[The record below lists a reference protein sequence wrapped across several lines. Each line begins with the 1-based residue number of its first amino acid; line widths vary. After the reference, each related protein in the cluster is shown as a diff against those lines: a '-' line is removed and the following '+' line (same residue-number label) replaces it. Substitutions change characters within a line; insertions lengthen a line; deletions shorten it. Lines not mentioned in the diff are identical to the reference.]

1 MASAEDILIAFN
13 GRDNVSKV
21 ASRIRSNVK
30 SASSGIEGSISGVQG
45 KLRNVSSTLNGMA
58 LQQIGQQALSFGKD
72 AVSAAATSEKEWGR
86 LKANIQ
92 STSGALSSNEITK
105 WTKEFSNSMGRA
117 VSDTRGAANTLAQYG
132 MKWNEIK
139 TIMPGVAQIAAG
151 TGKSEQ
157 ESAQML
163 ISAMAGRA
171 TAFKKLGLNIDDYKD
186 KTTGAINKTKLL
198 TDIQKKYGKASE
210 EYTKTAEAQMNK
222 LNNTMAAM
230 KTSIGKGILAVMEPL
245 LPIITG
251 IADALNG
258 WLAPLT
264 PIIGGLVAIGGGLAL
279 IGGYYQMI
287 SPIVDVFKQLVFGV
301 EEVATQELSNV
312 EMIEAESAAY
322 DQLALSATSAAEA
335 KTAAA
340 SAGLEETA
348 MSSATYT
355 AEDINAAA
363 AHAGP
368 GAIPASVAE
377 EMGTG
382 VEHEVTMVEKASP
395 LKTMGPEVA
404 AEAAGAEVTG
414 IALDGLSAAIS
425 SMLVP
430 LLAISAVVAIMIPI
444 VAGLAAEALLFVKG
458 IQILIKSLHFEDT
471 DLSGGIN
478 GLKQIGQALW
488 QLANAMVAMSITAVV
503 ATVVNVM
510 NALGIGINQIASAA
524 GKIKAAI
531 PMINSFANVQGINQG
546 AIQKLKSVCEGL
558 NAMSQAV
565 HSLSATS
572 GEIAWDRFWQV
583 LNGGMIGNLKQA
595 HDKLIA
601 AVPVLNSFA
610 SMPSVNEEATK
621 KLKSVAEGLKNASDA
636 IHSLSGMSGEVSWD
650 NFWSL
655 INGGMISNLRQ
666 AHDKLWEA
674 ARVLATFQNMPAI
687 PNGVGNK
694 IQRVTWTLNNVKNA
708 IKTLNGNGGDFKVNP
723 NTTKGLGTAI
733 STIRTVAGQL
743 RSLSTIANIPTNTG
757 TKLQRITWTMNNVKS
772 ATKTFTGFPSV
783 PGGVTAK
790 VSKAVS
796 TIRNVASQLRSLG
809 NVNVGKASS
818 MVAGVRNAFNQIIST
833 LNSIRASVVP
843 AAVNVGHSIVNGI
856 RQGLSSLP
864 GTLTSLLV
872 NAINTA
878 AGAGA
883 SAAWTAGSRMGT
895 SATNAFRST
904 LKLADVAS
912 QEMSDAVTAINNGSG
927 ALADAARKAAENAVA
942 AAKEGADRHSP
953 GAIARMWGQE
963 MLDSATLMTSNS
975 NKLIRASK
983 NISGNVVDT
992 FSNGRGLSDT
1002 LNSLNNVTRGRLT
1015 PARLKNIKGL
1025 GNNVTSNRRQ
1035 STVNEVHIHEGAI
1048 QLDARNLTTKESKQI
1063 MINALEG
1070 LNAINTTGA

>member
-1 MASAEDILIAFN
+1 MASSEDVLMVFN
-13 GRDNVSKV
+13 ARDNISKV
-21 ASRIRSNVK
+21 ASNIRGNLK
-30 SASSGIEGSISGVQG
+30 SMGSSAETSMSGIQG
-45 KLRNVSSTLNGMA
+45 KLKNVSSTLNGMA
-58 LQQIGQQALSFGKD
+58 LQQVGQQALSFGKD
-72 AVSAAATSEKEWGR
+72 AVSSAVTAEKEWGR

-92 STSGALSSNEITK
+92 STSGALAGNDVKDWVKS
-105 WTKEFSNSMGRA
+105 FSNSMGRA
-117 VSDTRGAANTLAQYG
+117 VSDTRGATNVLAQYG

-139 TIMPGVAQIAAG
+139 QVMPGVAQIAAG
-151 TGKSEQ
+151 TGKTEE
-157 ESAQML
+157 ESAQMI

-171 TAFKKLGLNIDDYKD
+171 TAFKKLGLNIKDYQD
-186 KTTGAINKTKLL
+186 QTTGAIDKTKLL
-198 TDIQKKYGKASE
+198 ADIQKKFGKASE
-210 EYTKTAEAQMNK
+210 EYTHSAEAQMNK

-230 KTSIGKGILAVMEPL
+230 KTAIGQGILAVMEPL
-245 LPIITG
+245 LPVITAV
-251 IADALNG
+251 ADALNG
-258 WLAPLT
+258 WLKPLT
-264 PIIGGLVAIGGGLAL
+264 PIIGGLIAIGGGLAL
-279 IGGYYQMI
+279 IGGYYQMV

-301 EEVATQELSNV
+301 EETVAQESSAV
-312 EMIEAESAAY
+312 AMIEAEAAAY
-322 DQLALSATSAAEA
+322 DQLAASATAAAEA

-355 AEDINAAA
+355 AEDIGAAA

-414 IALDGLSAAIS
+414 IALDGLGAAIS

-430 LLAISAVVAIMIPI
+430 LLEISAVVAIMIPI
-444 VAGLAAEALLFVKG
+444 VAGLVAEALLFIKG
-458 IQILIKSLHFEDT
+458 IQQLIKNLHFEDT
-471 DLSGGIN
+471 DLTGAIK
-478 GLKQIGQALW
+478 GLKQIGQSLW
-488 QLANAMVAMSITAVV
+488 QLASAVTAMTITAVV
-503 ATVVNVM
+503 STIF
-510 NALGIGINQIASAA
+510 NAFNSIGLGLQQIGSAA
-524 GKIKAAI
+524 NKIKSSI
-531 PMINSFANVQGINQG
+531 PIVNSFVNAPDINNG
-546 AIQKLKSVCEGL
+546 AVQKLKSVCEGL
-558 NAMSQAV
+558 NAMSQAT

-572 GEIAWDRFWQV
+572 GEVAWDKFWQAI
-583 LNGGMIGNLKQA
+583 NGGMLQNLKLA
-595 HDKLIA
+595 HDKLVA
-601 AVPVLNSFA
+601 AVPVINSFA
-610 SMPSVNEEATK
+610 SMPEVDQGASK
-621 KLKSVAEGLKNASDA
+621 KLKAVADGLKNASDA

-708 IKTLNGNGGDFKVNP
+708 IKSLNGNGGDFKVNP

-772 ATKTFTGFPSV
+772 ATRTFTGFPSV

-818 MVAGVRNAFNQIIST
+818 MIAGVRNAFNQIIST

-843 AAVNVGHSIVNGI
+843 AAVNIGRSISNGV
-856 RQGLSSLP
+856 RQGLAQLP
-864 GTLTSLLV
+864 SQLTTLMV
-872 NAINTA
+872 NAVNSA
-878 AGAGA
+878 AGPAA
-883 SAAWTAGSRMGT
+883 SASWTAGSRMGT

-904 LKLADVAS
+904 LKLADVARA
-912 QEMSDAVTAINNGSG
+912 EMTDAVNAINSGSG
-927 ALADAARKAAENAVA
+927 ALADAARKAAESAVA

-963 MLDSATLMTSNS
+963 MQDSATLMTSNS
-975 NKLIRASK
+975 SSLIRASRDISRGVVSSFNNGNRLSSTVNSLTSTLRRPLSTSSIR
-983 NISGNVVDT
+983 NI
-992 FSNGRGLSDT
+992 RGLGA
-1002 LNSLNNVTRGRLT
+1002 NNVTNT
-1015 PARLKNIKGL
+1015 
-1025 GNNVTSNRRQ
+1025 NRR

-1070 LNAINTTGA
+1070 LNAI

>member
-1 MASAEDILIAFN
+1 MASSEDVLMVFN
-13 GRDNVSKV
+13 ARDNISKV
-21 ASRIRSNVK
+21 ASNIKNNVK
-30 SASSGIEGSISGVQG
+30 SMGSSAETSMSGIQG
-45 KLRNVSSTLNGMA
+45 KLKNVSSTLNGMA
-58 LQQIGQQALSFGKD
+58 LQQVGQQALSFGKD
-72 AVSAAATSEKEWGR
+72 AVSSAVTAEKEWGR

-92 STSGALSSNEITK
+92 STSGALAGNDVKDWVKS
-105 WTKEFSNSMGRA
+105 FSNSMGRA
-117 VSDTRGAANTLAQYG
+117 VSDTRGATNVLAQYG

-139 TIMPGVAQIAAG
+139 QVMPGVAQIAAG
-151 TGKSEQ
+151 TGKTEE
-157 ESAQML
+157 ESAQMI

-171 TAFKKLGLNIDDYKD
+171 TAFKKLGLNIKDYQD
-186 KTTGAINKTKLL
+186 QTTGAIDKTKLL
-198 TDIQKKYGKASE
+198 ADIQKKFGKASE
-210 EYTKTAEAQMNK
+210 EYTHSAEAQMNK

-230 KTSIGKGILAVMEPL
+230 KTAIGQGILAVMEPL
-245 LPIITG
+245 LPVITAV
-251 IADALNG
+251 ADALNG
-258 WLAPLT
+258 WLKPLT
-264 PIIGGLVAIGGGLAL
+264 PIIGGLIAIGGGLAL
-279 IGGYYQMI
+279 IGGYYQMV

-322 DQLALSATSAAEA
+322 DQLAVSATAAAEA

-340 SAGLEETA
+340 TAGLEETA

-355 AEDINAAA
+355 AEDIGAAA

-368 GAIPASVAE
+368 GVIPASVAE

-404 AEAAGAEVTG
+404 AEAAGAEATG
-414 IALDGLSAAIS
+414 IALDGLGAAIS

-444 VAGLAAEALLFVKG
+444 VAGLAAEALLFIKG
-458 IQILIKSLHFEDT
+458 IQQLIKNLHFEDT
-471 DLSGGIN
+471 DLTGAIK
-478 GLKQIGQALW
+478 GLKQIGQSLW
-488 QLANAMVAMSITAVV
+488 QLASAVTAMTITAVV
-503 ATVVNVM
+503 STIF
-510 NALGIGINQIASAA
+510 NAFNSIGLGLQQIGSAA
-524 GKIKAAI
+524 NKIKSSI
-531 PMINSFANVQGINQG
+531 PIVNSFVNAPDINNG
-546 AIQKLKSVCEGL
+546 AVQKLKSVCEGL
-558 NAMSQAV
+558 NAMSQAT

-572 GEIAWDRFWQV
+572 GEVAWDKFWQAI
-583 LNGGMIGNLKQA
+583 NGGMLQNLKLA
-595 HDKLIA
+595 HDKLVA
-601 AVPVLNSFA
+601 AVPVINSFA
-610 SMPSVNEEATK
+610 SMPEVNQGASK
-621 KLKSVAEGLKNASDA
+621 KLKAVADGLKSASDA
-636 IHSLSGMSGEVSWD
+636 IHSLSSISGEVSWD
-650 NFWSL
+650 NIWDFL
-655 INGGMISNLRQ
+655 NGGMINNLRN
-666 AHDKLWEA
+666 AHDKLVEA

-694 IQRVTWTLNNVKNA
+694 IQRVTWTLNNVRNA
-708 IKTLNGNGGDFKVNP
+708 IKSLNGNGGDFKVNP

-743 RSLSTIANIPTNTG
+743 RSLSTIANIPTNMG
-757 TKLQRITWTMNNVKS
+757 NKLQRITWTMNNVKS

-818 MVAGVRNAFNQIIST
+818 MVAGVRNAFNQIITT

-843 AAVNVGHSIVNGI
+843 AAVNIGRSISNGV
-856 RQGLSSLP
+856 RQGLAQLP
-864 GTLTSLLV
+864 SQLTTLMV
-872 NAINTA
+872 NAVNSA
-878 AGAGA
+878 AGPAA
-883 SAAWTAGSRMGT
+883 SASWTAGSRMGT

-904 LKLADVAS
+904 LKLADVARA
-912 QEMSDAVTAINNGSG
+912 EMTDAVNAINSGSG
-927 ALADAARKAAENAVA
+927 ALADAARKAAESAVA

-963 MLDSATLMTSNS
+963 MQDSATLMTSNS
-975 NKLIRASK
+975 SSLIRASRDISRGVVSSFNNGNRLSSTVNSLTSTLRRPLSTSSIR
-983 NISGNVVDT
+983 NI
-992 FSNGRGLSDT
+992 RGLGA
-1002 LNSLNNVTRGRLT
+1002 NNVINT
-1015 PARLKNIKGL
+1015 
-1025 GNNVTSNRRQ
+1025 NRR

-1070 LNAINTTGA
+1070 LNAI

>member
-1 MASAEDILIAFN
+1 MASSEDVLMVFN
-13 GRDNVSKV
+13 ARDNVSKV

-30 SASSGIEGSISGVQG
+30 SAGSSIEGSIGGIQG
-45 KLRNVSSTLNGMA
+45 KLKNVSSTLNGMA
-58 LQQIGQQALSFGKD
+58 LQQVGQQALSFGKD
-72 AVSAAATSEKEWGR
+72 AVSSAVTAEKEWGR

-92 STSGALSSNEITK
+92 STSGALAGNDVKDWVKS
-105 WTKEFSNSMGRA
+105 FSNSMGRA
-117 VSDTRGAANTLAQYG
+117 VSDTRGATNVLAQYG

-139 TIMPGVAQIAAG
+139 QVMPGVAQIAAG
-151 TGKSEQ
+151 TGKTEE
-157 ESAQML
+157 ESAQMI

-171 TAFKKLGLNIDDYKD
+171 TAFKKLGLNIKDYQD
-186 KTTGAINKTKLL
+186 QTTGAIDKTKLL
-198 TDIQKKYGKASE
+198 ADIQKKFGKASE
-210 EYTKTAEAQMNK
+210 EYTHSAEAQMNK

-230 KTSIGKGILAVMEPL
+230 KTAIGQGILAVMEPL
-245 LPIITG
+245 LPVITAV
-251 IADALNG
+251 ADALNG
-258 WLAPLT
+258 WLKPLT
-264 PIIGGLVAIGGGLAL
+264 PIIGGLIAIGGGLAL
-279 IGGYYQMI
+279 IGGYYQMV

-301 EEVATQELSNV
+301 EETVAQESSAV
-312 EMIEAESAAY
+312 AMIEAESAAY
-322 DQLALSATSAAEA
+322 DQLAVSATAAAEA

-355 AEDINAAA
+355 AEDIGAAA

-404 AEAAGAEVTG
+404 AEAAGAEATG
-414 IALDGLSAAIS
+414 IALDGLGAAIS

-430 LLAISAVVAIMIPI
+430 LLEISAVIAIMIPI
-444 VAGLAAEALLFVKG
+444 VAGLVAEALLFIKG
-458 IQILIKSLHFEDT
+458 IQQLIKNLHFEDT
-471 DLSGGIN
+471 DLTGAIK
-478 GLKQIGQALW
+478 GLKQIGQSLW
-488 QLANAMVAMSITAVV
+488 QLASAVTAMTITAVV
-503 ATVVNVM
+503 STIF
-510 NALGIGINQIASAA
+510 NAFNSIGLGLQQIGSAA
-524 GKIKAAI
+524 NKIKSSI
-531 PMINSFANVQGINQG
+531 PIVNSFVNAPDINNG
-546 AIQKLKSVCEGL
+546 AVQKLKSVCEGL
-558 NAMSQAV
+558 NAMSQAT

-572 GEIAWDRFWQV
+572 GEVAWDKFWQAI
-583 LNGGMIGNLKQA
+583 NGGMLQNLKLA
-595 HDKLIA
+595 HDKLVA
-601 AVPVLNSFA
+601 AVPVINSFA
-610 SMPSVNEEATK
+610 SMPEVDQGASK
-621 KLKSVAEGLKNASDA
+621 KLKAVADGLKNASDA
-636 IHSLSGMSGEVSWD
+636 IHSLSGISGEVSWD

-708 IKTLNGNGGDFKVNP
+708 IKSLNGNGGDFKVNP
-723 NTTKGLGTAI
+723 NTTKGLSTAI

-843 AAVNVGHSIVNGI
+843 AAVNIGRSISNGV
-856 RQGLSSLP
+856 RQGLAQLP
-864 GTLTSLLV
+864 SQLTTLMV
-872 NAINTA
+872 NAVNSA
-878 AGAGA
+878 AGPAA
-883 SAAWTAGSRMGT
+883 SASWTAGSRMGT

-904 LKLADVAS
+904 LKLADVARA
-912 QEMSDAVTAINNGSG
+912 EMTDAVNAINSGSG
-927 ALADAARKAAENAVA
+927 ALADAARKAAESAVA

-963 MLDSATLMTSNS
+963 MQDSATLMTSNS
-975 NKLIRASK
+975 SSLIRASRDISRGVVSSFNNGNRLSSTVNSLTSTLRRPLSTSSIR
-983 NISGNVVDT
+983 NI
-992 FSNGRGLSDT
+992 RGLGA
-1002 LNSLNNVTRGRLT
+1002 NNVTNT
-1015 PARLKNIKGL
+1015 
-1025 GNNVTSNRRQ
+1025 NRR

-1070 LNAINTTGA
+1070 LNAI